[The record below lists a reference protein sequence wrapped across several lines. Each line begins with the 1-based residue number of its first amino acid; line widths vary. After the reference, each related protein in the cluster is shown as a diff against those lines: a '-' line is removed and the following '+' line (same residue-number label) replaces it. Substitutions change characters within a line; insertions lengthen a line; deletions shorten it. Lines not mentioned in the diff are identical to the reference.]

1 MVGQP
6 LTTSIQ
12 AAAAAAIMVV
22 ALVLKQAVVAV
33 VVTRTLRYVAT
44 LSILKAHKLAQEP

>member
-1 MVGQP
+1 MVDQP

-33 VVTRTLRYVAT
+33 VVTQTLRYVAT
-44 LSILKAHKLAQEP
+44 LSIPKAHKLALEP